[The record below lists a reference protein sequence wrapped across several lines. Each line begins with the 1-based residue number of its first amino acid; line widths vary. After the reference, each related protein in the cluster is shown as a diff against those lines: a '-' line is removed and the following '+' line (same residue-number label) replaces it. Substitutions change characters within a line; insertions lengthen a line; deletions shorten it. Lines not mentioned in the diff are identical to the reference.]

1 MRFTFFF
8 HSICLNYCACHEK
21 VTPGHTK
28 CCTCH
33 TNSSYQTW
41 RSDAP
46 KFNPSQEIRAR
57 TSQPLW
63 WTCLL
68 CCACHATCLFAD
80 PLQMSHSCQCFWNCY
95 KNLTFCWLLT
105 LCTIPCAATRNDIGT
120 SKSGPTMICYLTFWL
135 PNVLRATTA
144 CNFSSLIW
152 PDGSAPAA
160 LASLLFDPPEPQIIG
175 KTQCFAAVLPFCAPG
190 SSFFWDFIFLILF
203 LLLFSSLLSCL
214 LWLLPPLLFHLP
226 ILSEV
231 WLLNFLRLQD
241 MIIAKYTIMA
251 KYHDMLLHI
260 KI

>member
-135 PNVLRATTA
+135 PNFLRATTA

-175 KTQCFAAVLPFCAPG
+175 KTPVFRGCPTFLRTWIVFLLRLYLF
-190 SSFFWDFIFLILF
+190 DFISSS
-203 LLLFSSLLSCL
+203 LLFSSFLSSL
-214 LWLLPPLLFHLP
+214 TLTTSAFPSAHIVGSLTSKLPS
-226 ILSEV
+226 ITGY
-231 WLLNFLRLQD
+231 D
-241 MIIAKYTIMA
+241 YC
-251 KYHDMLLHI
+251 
-260 KI
+260 